1 MKKMNDMTEISN
13 KITYHRYMFSKD
25 QAEALFKDITIPE
38 YIALEEIKGSI
49 ENGKVYLKDIS
60 EKMKV
65 SISKASKL
73 AAGLK
78 EKGLVIEV
86 KNLDYSSL
94 KKENLDKIIDST
106 DREIIETKKI
116 IKYTHLV
123 ESNKGVRKHL
133 KISKFPFLDNKGKV
147 SKIIVC
153 YIDDTLEQN
162 I

>member
-78 EKGLVIEV
+78 EKGFVEWSHDGNGSEGTYISFTDSGISAMETQEKILKDYYGRVAEKFGKERLVTLLTLMSE
-86 KNLDYSSL
+86 L
-94 KKENLDKIIDST
+94 ENVMSAEL
-106 DREIIETKKI
+106 ENMG
-116 IKYTHLV
+116 V
-123 ESNKGVRKHL
+123 EAVY
-133 KISKFPFLDNKGKV
+133 D
-147 SKIIVC
+147 
-153 YIDDTLEQN
+153 
-162 I
+162 